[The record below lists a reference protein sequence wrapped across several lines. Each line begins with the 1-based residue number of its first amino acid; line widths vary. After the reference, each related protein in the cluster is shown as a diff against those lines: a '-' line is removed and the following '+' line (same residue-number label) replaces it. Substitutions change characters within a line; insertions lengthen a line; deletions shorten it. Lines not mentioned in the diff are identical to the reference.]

1 MALAI
6 GVLVMAGSL
15 SKCKHGQ
22 ARQAKASRGEE
33 GQGKAR
39 FGVNHWL
46 ADTGV
51 QVPGSGIWRGEAWR
65 GTAGRGAVR
74 QGKVR

>member
-1 MALAI
+1 MALAT

-15 SKCKHGQ
+15 SKFEVWSVM
-22 ARQAKASRGEE
+22 ARQGRVR
-33 GQGKAR
+33 QGGVR
-39 FGVNHWL
+39 SVNHWL
-46 ADTGV
+46 ADSGV

>member
-15 SKCKHGQ
+15 CKCKHGQ
-22 ARQAKASRGEE
+22 VRQGKASRGEE

-46 ADTGV
+46 ADSGV
-51 QVPGSGIWRGEAWR
+51 QVLGSGMWP
-65 GTAGRGAVR
+65 
-74 QGKVR
+74 GKARHVKVSLG